1 MVKAKSKDDLV
12 DSSIERPPRGR
23 MEGAGRGFALST
35 GCRAREIS
43 GLERSRVDLQRRTA
57 WLDVTKYGTPRGV
70 PLNSVSRDCVDV
82 LPLARAIAWALLPD
96 GAAATVGP

>member
-1 MVKAKSKDDLV
+1 
-12 DSSIERPPRGR
+12 
-23 MEGAGRGFALST
+23 MEGAGSWV
-35 GCRAREIS
+35 RAIYGLPSAEIS

-57 WLDVTKYGTPRGV
+57 WLDVTKNGTPRGV